1 MNNTEIQQYIN
12 NQKKLYDFLVNFID
26 NQENDSN
33 LIYEHSCPLFK
44 IDETKEKLIEF
55 LNILSQICENHHR
68 NDNFFSKI
76 EKIILYFKES
86 INKYFKCQDIFDMF
100 IFNKRIIWFLF
111 NQKIISFD
119 DEDIQKSISD
129 LDEDTKLDFQC
140 FFFPEIKLHFK
151 SADINKIESK
161 LKSNDSDIFKDFDK
175 KRQIAENDS
184 YICQL
189 IREDSLD
196 EFITYV
202 SKTNYDLSQK
212 VNESI
217 FETNPL
223 LISDTPTII
232 EYAAFF
238 GSIQIFQYLRYN
250 NIELASS
257 IWKYAIHGRN
267 PDIIHLLEE
276 NGPKSNDM
284 NELILESLKCHHN
297 ELVNYFKIQAEN
309 NETNNDEQILYAH
322 NYSYFPNFADSNDAF
337 VLFCFY
343 NYIEL
348 VKLLLK
354 TNEIDLEH
362 GYMILLFIFL
372 NGNKISIFSFIFN
385 HLELLLLPGILKF
398 SIFY

>member
-1 MNNTEIQQYIN
+1 M
-12 NQKKLYDFLVNFID
+12 
-26 NQENDSN
+26 
-33 LIYEHSCPLFK
+33 
-44 IDETKEKLIEF
+44 
-55 LNILSQICENHHR
+55 
-68 NDNFFSKI
+68 
-76 EKIILYFKES
+76 
-86 INKYFKCQDIFDMF
+86 
-100 IFNKRIIWFLF
+100 
-111 NQKIISFD
+111 
-119 DEDIQKSISD
+119 
-129 LDEDTKLDFQC
+129 
-140 FFFPEIKLHFK
+140 
-151 SADINKIESK
+151 
-161 LKSNDSDIFKDFDK
+161 
-175 KRQIAENDS
+175 
-184 YICQL
+184 
-189 IREDSLD
+189 
-196 EFITYV
+196 
-202 SKTNYDLSQK
+202 
-212 VNESI
+212 
-217 FETNPL
+217 

-276 NGPKSNDM
+276 NGPKPNDM

-297 ELVNYFKIQAEN
+297 ELVNYFKIQADN

-372 NGNKISIFSFIFN
+372 NGNKISIFSFIFS